1 VKALT
6 SNTFDQAP
14 GGIIFREARV
24 LLSLHLFLVSV
35 AHVPRGYNMCAHEL
49 AKSALQRDLDQPVIW
64 TDPLPSFVSAL
75 LDRERVD
82 PNLSEYFSG
91 NSIWKAEAE
100 GKHKFFA
107 WLLVQCKLLTADKL
121 MARQW
126 PCNPMCSLCNQ
137 EQETAG
143 HLILHCSFAKLV
155 WQKIGTW
162 TQPLVRAPD
171 DSLEIIDW
179 WEKELAYLP
188 AKKRRLK
195 AALLMYCAWN
205 IWKERNRRVFDQVQK
220 TPAEVMQEIKAEVNT
235 RKLACGGLELP

>member
-1 VKALT
+1 
-6 SNTFDQAP
+6 
-14 GGIIFREARV
+14 
-24 LLSLHLFLVSV
+24 
-35 AHVPRGYNMCAHEL
+35 
-49 AKSALQRDLDQPVIW
+49 
-64 TDPLPSFVSAL
+64 
-75 LDRERVD
+75 
-82 PNLSEYFSG
+82 
-91 NSIWKAEAE
+91 
-100 GKHKFFA
+100 
-107 WLLVQCKLLTADKL
+107 
-121 MARQW
+121 
-126 PCNPMCSLCNQ
+126 MCSLCNQ

-162 TQPLVRAPD
+162 TQQLVRAPD

>member
-1 VKALT
+1 L
-6 SNTFDQAP
+6 QE
-14 GGIIFREARV
+14 RENAR
-24 LLSLHLFLVSV
+24 LEDFKWYNRLV
-35 AHVPRGYNMCAHEL
+35 
-49 AKSALQRDLDQPVIW
+49 
-64 TDPLPSFVSAL
+64 
-75 LDRERVD
+75 
-82 PNLSEYFSG
+82 

-126 PCNPMCSLCNQ
+126 PCNPMCSLCYQ

-155 WQKIGTW
+155 WQKMGTW
-162 TQPLVRAPD
+162 TQQLVRAPD